1 MDKPGDGP
9 DGPEIRDLCRTI
21 PGTGRT
27 ITPGQELTTDE
38 VGAIEEDLKMLGD
51 AAKDKERPG

>member
-1 MDKPGDGP
+1 MGQKFETYAERYRAQAEQSP
-9 DGPEIRDLCRTI
+9 
-21 PGTGRT
+21 
-27 ITPGQELTTDE
+27 PGQELTTDE